1 MVAEIDALPE
11 GLEGYFTESFSDAL
25 FKLRQAIAEK
35 ENALQALHNENERLG
50 LYKDAYAEQEP
61 VAWKETH
68 GKVIKALAGI
78 VNVHTPDKLF
88 DLDAIPREPVM
99 GLVQQIKVA
108 IDAYQPQR
116 TEPEQEQ
123 SFPSAMKTV
132 IKAMQSDPDYAWA
145 WHCNIAMAFVD
156 AGGDSYT
163 GNQGAARF
171 MKLFAN
177 VEPAYKLPAQSEQEL
192 VIDKSAAV
200 RIATALG
207 WEPKREWVG
216 LTDEEKHKTWYEM
229 QNIMGWYSFQEI
241 ARAIE
246 AKLKQKNGYAEENT

>member
-1 MVAEIDALPE
+1 MTHIEKMKQMVAEIDALPE

-61 VAWKETH
+61 VAWRETH

-88 DLDAIPREPVM
+88 DLDAIPRESVM

-116 TEPEQEQ
+116 TEQE
-123 SFPSAMKTV
+123 P
-132 IKAMQSDPDYAWA
+132 
-145 WHCNIAMAFVD
+145 
-156 AGGDSYT
+156 
-163 GNQGAARF
+163 
-171 MKLFAN
+171 
-177 VEPAYKLPAQSEQEL
+177 
-192 VIDKSAAV
+192 VIDKSAAI

-216 LTDEEKHKTWYEM
+216 LTDEDWV
-229 QNIMGWYSFQEI
+229 EI
-241 ARAIE
+241 FGNSRTIGAAVRNTE
-246 AKLKQKNGYAEENT
+246 AKLKEKNCL